1 MFQGKLLLMD
11 LELGMD
17 RSWKL
22 LDLSALALRLALAA
36 SFLSAVA
43 DRFGI
48 WGKSG
53 EPHVSWGDFE
63 HFVVY
68 TERLTS
74 IVPQR
79 FGPSMAWIATVSEIV
94 LALALL
100 VGWRTRTVAFLSGSL
115 LLLFGLAMAF
125 ALGIKAPLDFSV
137 FSAATGAFLLSRLD
151 RYKLSLD
158 DRKSEAGSR

>member
-1 MFQGKLLLMD
+1 MSVEF
-11 LELGMD
+11 GMD
-17 RSWKL
+17 KNWKL
-22 LDLSALALRLALAA
+22 VGLCAVGLRLALAA

-43 DRFGI
+43 DRFGM

-53 EPHVSWGDFE
+53 EPRVSWGDFA
-63 HFVVY
+63 HFVAY

-74 IVPQR
+74 IVPQAL
-79 FGPSMAWIATVSEIV
+79 GPSIAWIATIAEIV

-100 VGWRTRTVAFLSGSL
+100 VGWQTRIAAILSGSL

-137 FSAATGAFLLSRLD
+137 FSAATGAFLLSGLD
-151 RYKLSLD
+151 RHRPSLD
-158 DRKSEAGSR
+158 DRKSEAPGR

>member
-1 MFQGKLLLMD
+1 MD
-11 LELGMD
+11 VEFGMD
-17 RSWKL
+17 RNWKL

-53 EPHVSWGDFE
+53 DPRVSWGDFA

-68 TERLTS
+68 TGRLTS
-74 IVPQR
+74 LVPQPL
-79 FGPSMAWIATVSEIV
+79 GPSIAVIATVAEIV

-100 VGWRTRTVAFLSGSL
+100 MGWQTLLSAFLSVYF
-115 LLLFGLAMAF
+115 LLLFG
-125 ALGIKAPLDFSV
+125 P
-137 FSAATGAFLLSRLD
+137 
-151 RYKLSLD
+151 
-158 DRKSEAGSR
+158 

>member
-1 MFQGKLLLMD
+1 MD
-11 LELGMD
+11 VEFGMD
-17 RSWKL
+17 RNWKL

-48 WGKSG
+48 WGKPG
-53 EPHVSWGDFE
+53 EPHVSWGDFA

-79 FGPSMAWIATVSEIV
+79 LGPSMAWIATVGEIV

-100 VGWRTRTVAFLSGSL
+100 VGWQTRRAAFLSGRCCC
-115 LLLFGLAMAF
+115 F
-125 ALGIKAPLDFSV
+125 LGWRWRSP
-137 FSAATGAFLLSRLD
+137 SASKHRSTSPYFPRRQVLSFCR
-151 RYKLSLD
+151 
-158 DRKSEAGSR
+158 G

>member
-1 MFQGKLLLMD
+1 MD
-11 LELGMD
+11 VEFGMD
-17 RSWKL
+17 RNWKP

-53 EPHVSWGDFE
+53 EPRVSWGDFA

-74 IVPQR
+74 IVPQPL
-79 FGPSMAWIATVSEIV
+79 GPSIAWIATIAEIV

-100 VGWRTRTVAFLSGSL
+100 VGWQTCRRVTWRFPMLQPFRSRWSCLGSH
-115 LLLFGLAMAF
+115 
-125 ALGIKAPLDFSV
+125 
-137 FSAATGAFLLSRLD
+137 
-151 RYKLSLD
+151 SLRI
-158 DRKSEAGSR
+158 RKVS

>member
-1 MFQGKLLLMD
+1 MD
-11 LELGMD
+11 VEVGMN
-17 RSWKL
+17 RNWKL
-22 LDLSALALRLALAA
+22 LDLSAFALRLSLAA

-48 WGKSG
+48 WGKPG
-53 EPHVSWGDFE
+53 EPYVSSGDFA
-63 HFVVY
+63 HFVVL

-74 IVPQR
+74 ILPLAL
-79 FGPSMAWIATVSEIV
+79 GPSMAWIATVAEIV

-100 VGWRTRTVAFLSGSL
+100 VGWRTRAAAFLSGSL

-125 ALGIKAPLDFSV
+125 ALGIKAPLDHSV
-137 FSAATGAFLLSRLD
+137 FSAATGAFLLSGLD

-158 DRKSEAGSR
+158 DRKSEVGSR

>member
-1 MFQGKLLLMD
+1 MD
-11 LELGMD
+11 VELGMD
-17 RSWKL
+17 RNWKL
-22 LDLSALALRLALAA
+22 LDLSALALRLALAT

-53 EPHVSWGDFE
+53 DPRVSWGDFA

-74 IVPQR
+74 IMPQR
-79 FGPSMAWIATVSEIV
+79 LGPSMAWIATVAEIV
-94 LALALL
+94 LAVALL
-100 VGWRTRTVAFLSGSL
+100 VGWQTRTAAFLSGSM
-115 LLLFGLAMAF
+115 LLLFGLAKLAMAF

-137 FSAATGAFLLSRLD
+137 FSAATGAFLLSGID

-158 DRKSEAGSR
+158 DRKSKVGSR

>member
-1 MFQGKLLLMD
+1 MEEF
-11 LELGMD
+11 GMD
-17 RSWKL
+17 RNWTP
-22 LDLSALALRLALAA
+22 LDLSALALRLALAT

-53 EPHVSWGDFE
+53 DPHVSWGDFA

-68 TERLTS
+68 AERLTS
-74 IVPQR
+74 IVPQSL
-79 FGPSMAWIATVSEIV
+79 GPSMAWIATVAEIV
-94 LALALL
+94 LAFALL
-100 VGWRTRTVAFLSGSL
+100 VGWQTRAAAFLSGSL
-115 LLLFGLAMAF
+115 LLLFGLAMTF

-137 FSAATGAFLLSRLD
+137 FSAAAGAFLLSRLD

-158 DRKSEAGSR
+158 DRKSAVGSR

>member
-1 MFQGKLLLMD
+1 M
-11 LELGMD
+11 
-17 RSWKL
+17 
-22 LDLSALALRLALAA
+22 
-36 SFLSAVA
+36 
-43 DRFGI
+43 
-48 WGKSG
+48 
-53 EPHVSWGDFE
+53 SWGDFA

-74 IVPQR
+74 IVPQPL
-79 FGPSMAWIATVSEIV
+79 GPSIAWIATIAEIV

-100 VGWRTRTVAFLSGSL
+100 VGWQTRRAAFLSGSL

-137 FSAATGAFLLSRLD
+137 FSAATGAFLLSGLD

>member
-1 MFQGKLLLMD
+1 MD
-11 LELGMD
+11 VEFGMD
-17 RSWKL
+17 RNWKL

-53 EPHVSWGDFE
+53 DPGVSWGDFA
-63 HFVVY
+63 HFVAY

-74 IVPQR
+74 IVPQSL
-79 FGPSMAWIATVSEIV
+79 GPSMAWIATVAEIV

-100 VGWRTRTVAFLSGSL
+100 VGWQTRAAAFLSGSL
-115 LLLFGLAMAF
+115 RL
-125 ALGIKAPLDFSV
+125 PL
-137 FSAATGAFLLSRLD
+137 R
-151 RYKLSLD
+151 
-158 DRKSEAGSR
+158 

>member
-1 MFQGKLLLMD
+1 MD
-11 LELGMD
+11 VEFGMD
-17 RSWKL
+17 KNWKL

-43 DRFGI
+43 DRIGM

-53 EPHVSWGDFE
+53 EPRVSWGDFA

-74 IVPQR
+74 IVPQSL
-79 FGPSMAWIATVSEIV
+79 GPSIAWIATIAEIV

-100 VGWRTRTVAFLSGSL
+100 VGWQTRIAAILSGSL

-137 FSAATGAFLLSRLD
+137 FSAATGAFLLSALD
-151 RYKLSLD
+151 RYKFSLD
-158 DRKSEAGSR
+158 DRKSKAGSR

>member
-1 MFQGKLLLMD
+1 MEF
-11 LELGMD
+11 EMD
-17 RSWKL
+17 RKWNL
-22 LDLSALALRLALAA
+22 LDVSALALRLALAT

-53 EPHVSWGDFE
+53 EPRVSWGDFA

-74 IVPQR
+74 IVPLPL
-79 FGPSMAWIATVSEIV
+79 GPSMAWTATVAEIV

-100 VGWRTRTVAFLSGSL
+100 VGWQTRTAAFLSGSL

-137 FSAATGAFLLSRLD
+137 FSAAAGAFLLSALD
-151 RYKLSLD
+151 RYRLSLD

>member
-1 MFQGKLLLMD
+1 MNYLPVALRGKYCLKGNLSLMD
-11 LELGMD
+11 VEFGMN
-17 RSWKL
+17 RNWKL

-48 WGKSG
+48 CGKSG
-53 EPHVSWGDFE
+53 EPRVSWGDFA

-74 IVPQR
+74 IVPQPL
-79 FGPSMAWIATVSEIV
+79 GPSIAWIATVAEIV

-100 VGWRTRTVAFLSGSL
+100 VGCQTRAAAGSL
-115 LLLFGLAMAF
+115 LLLFRLEQSTA
-125 ALGIKAPLDFSV
+125 SV
-137 FSAATGAFLLSRLD
+137 V
-151 RYKLSLD
+151 
-158 DRKSEAGSR
+158 